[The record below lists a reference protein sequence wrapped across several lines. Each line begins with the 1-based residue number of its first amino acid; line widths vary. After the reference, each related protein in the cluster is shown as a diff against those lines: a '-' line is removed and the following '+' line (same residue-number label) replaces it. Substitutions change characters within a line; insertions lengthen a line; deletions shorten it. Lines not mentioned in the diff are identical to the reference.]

1 MSETRIAVKA
11 LGPEGGSFVVDDPA
25 VWSRPIAECSMNCR
39 VTRPL
44 AGSVEVIPQENGC
57 LARGRLTGEIVV
69 PCDRCAEDAVVVI
82 DHRFESFEPFPESA
96 REGEPGCDGETDE
109 LVIHIAEN
117 GGIEFDLGGL
127 LWEEFALCVPFKPL
141 CRPDCRGVC
150 PVCGQNRNE
159 GECDCGEDKG
169 DPRLAALR
177 GLRVQH

>member
-11 LGPEGGSFVVDDPA
+11 LGSEGGSFIVDDPA
-25 VWSRPIAECSMNCR
+25 VWSRPIAECGMNCR

-44 AGSVEVIPQENGC
+44 AGFVEVLPQEDGC

-82 DHRFESFEPFPESA
+82 DHRFESFEPFPEA
-96 REGEPGCDGETDE
+96 NDEPEHDGETDE

-117 GGIEFDLGGL
+117 GEIELDLGGL
-127 LWEEFALCVPFKPL
+127 LWEEFALCVPVKPL
-141 CRPDCRGVC
+141 CKPDCRGVC

-159 GECDCGEDKG
+159 GDCNCGEDKR

-177 GLRVQH
+177 GLRVKH

>member
-1 MSETRIAVKA
+1 MSETRIAVKT
-11 LGPEGGSFVVDDPA
+11 LGAEGGSFVVDDPA
-25 VWSRPIAECSMNCR
+25 VWARPMAECGMNCR

-44 AGSVEVIPQENGC
+44 SGQVEVLPQEDGC

-82 DHRFESFEPFPESA
+82 DHRFESFEPFPGVT
-96 REGEPGCDGETDE
+96 REGETEHDGETDE
-109 LVIHIAEN
+109 LVIHVTEN
-117 GGIEFDLGGL
+117 GDMEFDLGGL

-159 GECDCGEDKG
+159 GDCDCAEERG

-177 GLRVQH
+177 GLRVEK